1 MQLLLGTG
9 ARETLFSHRF
19 HTHIVTIMKRSL
31 PDSPQALRHGFT
43 LIELLVVIAIIA
55 ILAGMLLPALAKAKQ
70 KATGVRCL
78 SNTKQLTLA
87 WYMYSGDN
95 ADRLIENNLGTT
107 NSWIG
112 GNVNDPTQA
121 TNSIYITN
129 GRLFPYNNS
138 KEIYKCPSDPGFK
151 FATKLVQRVRSY
163 SMNGQMGGLEVTFV
177 NATRAKAKFS
187 EIVRPSPSGAHLFVD
202 ENAESIDDGYFA
214 VQADPPRWVWQ
225 NTAASRHGNGTVLS
239 FADGHSELWRWFENT
254 AKLKGTDQA
263 VKSGDRDLGRFHKA
277 TYEP

>member
-1 MQLLLGTG
+1 
-9 ARETLFSHRF
+9 
-19 HTHIVTIMKRSL
+19 MKTTSL
-31 PDSPQALRHGFT
+31 PTPHSRRGFT

-55 ILAGMLLPALAKAKQ
+55 ILAGMLLPALSKAKS
-70 KATGVRCL
+70 KASGIRCL

-95 ADRLIENNLGTT
+95 GDRLIENNLGTT

-112 GNVNDPTQA
+112 GNVNDATQA
-121 TNSIYITN
+121 TNRIYITN
-129 GRLFPYNNS
+129 GRLYPYNTS
-138 KEIYKCPSDPGFK
+138 TEIYKCPTDLGFK
-151 FATKLVQRVRSY
+151 FGTRLVPRVRSY
-163 SMNGQMGGLEVTFV
+163 SMNGQMGGIEITFV
-177 NATRAKAKFS
+177 NKTPAKAKFS
-187 EIVRPSPSGAHLFVD
+187 DIVRPSPSGAMVFVD

-239 FADGHSELWRWFENT
+239 FADGHSELWRWAEGHT
-254 AKLKGTDQA
+254 SKLKGTDQA
-263 VKSGDRDLGRFHKA
+263 VKAGDRDLSRFHLA

>member
-1 MQLLLGTG
+1 MSKAAILLWGYVPHTVCSIMNLQLS
-9 ARETLFSHRF
+9 FSSRTF
-19 HTHIVTIMKRSL
+19 R
-31 PDSPQALRHGFT
+31 RGFT

-70 KATGVRCL
+70 KATGIRCL

-112 GNVNDPTQA
+112 GNVNNPLEA
-121 TNSIYITN
+121 TNKIFITN
-129 GRLFPYNNS
+129 GRLFPYNS
-138 KEIYKCPSDPGFK
+138 STEIYKCPSDPGYK
-151 FATKLVQRVRSY
+151 FTTRLVPRVRSY

-177 NATRAKAKFS
+177 NGVKARAKFS
-187 EIVRPSPSGAHLFVD
+187 EISRPSPSEANLFID
-202 ENAESIDDGYFA
+202 EESASIDDGYFA

-225 NTAASRHGNGTVLS
+225 NTAASRHGNGTVIS
-239 FADGHSELWRWFENT
+239 FADGHSELLRWYESGT
-254 AKLKGTDQA
+254 QKLTGTDKA
-263 VKSGDRDLGRFHKA
+263 VKKDDRDLHRFHQA
-277 TYEP
+277 THQP